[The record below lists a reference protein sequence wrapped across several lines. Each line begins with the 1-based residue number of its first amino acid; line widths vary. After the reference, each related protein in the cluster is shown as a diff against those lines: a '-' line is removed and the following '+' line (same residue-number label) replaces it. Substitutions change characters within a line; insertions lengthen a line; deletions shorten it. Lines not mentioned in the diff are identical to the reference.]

1 MNKQDIFIECI
12 GIPGSGK
19 TTTISIVSKS
29 VKEGLRVYRKSNG
42 EADVLYK
49 TIKIDILPRFLK
61 YMSRNLLFLFVLG
74 KSVLKLGLVKERLA
88 ISKLIIEAL
97 ESLYLFK
104 QKDNIE
110 TLHIVDE
117 GILQYIGSLVVHKKK
132 TNNFIPEDLIKEVIL
147 KAINGIVFMK
157 IPLEVAI
164 ERIKLRST
172 KNSRF
177 AFMNEKESLNN
188 LIEMNNVFFKCIEIA
203 EKEGIPV
210 LELNA
215 ENDVEIKKKII
226 NNWLKDSF

>member
-19 TTTISIVSKS
+19 TTTISIVNKS

-49 TIKIDILPRFLK
+49 TIKIDSLPRFLK

-132 TNNFIPEDLIKEVIL
+132 TNN
-147 KAINGIVFMK
+147 
-157 IPLEVAI
+157 
-164 ERIKLRST
+164 
-172 KNSRF
+172 
-177 AFMNEKESLNN
+177 
-188 LIEMNNVFFKCIEIA
+188 
-203 EKEGIPV
+203 
-210 LELNA
+210 
-215 ENDVEIKKKII
+215 
-226 NNWLKDSF
+226 